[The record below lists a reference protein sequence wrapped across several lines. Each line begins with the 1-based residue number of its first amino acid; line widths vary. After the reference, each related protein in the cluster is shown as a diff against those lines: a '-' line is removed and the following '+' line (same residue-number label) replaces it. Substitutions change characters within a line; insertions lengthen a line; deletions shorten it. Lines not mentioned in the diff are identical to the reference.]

1 MKEVPIKKPKLKE
14 LYSHRKIS
22 AAKIAKI
29 YGCDKSTVLRK
40 LRKFGIKVRP
50 PKLPLEIDKKVLHD
64 LYVGKGLSIYKIAK
78 KFDCSSA
85 AILFYLRRYKIKTRK
100 LKRIYLRKK
109 DLETL
114 YLKEKLS
121 LSKIARKHNCNP
133 VTILNKLRR
142 YKIPLRKSYD
152 WISFVYPKHDFSD
165 NKLEKAY
172 MIGFRSGDLAV
183 DPNYKNAIIIKS
195 TITKGEQLSLIKKVF
210 GKYGNTWFSK
220 PDKYGRIQ
228 MSVSLNKSF
237 NFLIEKPI
245 KMPGW
250 ILNNNRCFYSFL
262 GGYVDAEG
270 NIGVYSNRARLR
282 IGSYDYGILSDIY
295 EKLNSQG
302 IIAKLNLEKSNPNG
316 EFWRVDVNEKRSLEK
331 LLNTLKNSIKHQRRH
346 HNLEIA
352 LKNIE
357 ERSKG
362 DKIRQRIS
370 DISPRP

>member
-1 MKEVPIKKPKLKE
+1 MKEILIQKFKLRE
-14 LYSHRKIS
+14 LYLHRKIS

-29 YGCDKSTVLRK
+29 YACDKSTVLRK

-50 PKLPLEIDKKVLHD
+50 PKLPLKIDRVMLYD
-64 LYVGKGLSIYKIAK
+64 LYVKDGLSIYKIAK
-78 KFDCSSA
+78 KFNCSSA
-85 AILFYLRRYKIKTRK
+85 AILFYLRKYKIKTRK
-100 LKRIYLRKK
+100 PKRVYLRKK

-121 LSKIARKHNCNP
+121 LSKIARKYNCNP
-133 VTILNKLRR
+133 VTVLKKLKK

-152 WISFVYPKHDFSD
+152 WISFVYPKRDFSG

-172 MIGFRSGDLAV
+172 MVGFRCGDLAI
-183 DPNYKNAIIIKS
+183 NSNHKNVIIIKC
-195 TITKGEQLSLIKKVF
+195 TTTKEEQLSLIKKVF
-210 GKYGNTWFSK
+210 GKYGKTWIGK

-228 MSVSLNKSF
+228 ISVSLNKSF
-237 NFLIEKPI
+237 KFLVEKPI
-245 KMPGW
+245 NIPEW
-250 ILNNNRCFYSFL
+250 ILDNDRYFHPFL

-282 IGSYDYGILSDIY
+282 IGSYDYGILSDIH

-316 EFWRVDVNEKRSLEK
+316 EFWRVNVSEKNSLEK
-331 LLNTLKNSIKHQRRH
+331 LLNVLKNSVKHQRRYH
-346 HNLEIA
+346 SLEIA

-357 ERSKG
+357 ERSK
-362 DKIRQRIS
+362 R
-370 DISPRP
+370 